1 MEVICLVKRLIERQR
16 YCFFTFFM
24 FGFWTNSRKF
34 APNKSIKLNIKM
46 KKLLLILAACMSV
59 TAIGMAQAP
68 RADYRVV
75 PLPDAI
81 NGIKSADFTLTQQR
95 LINYPTGN
103 RDMERNALFLSQ
115 YIEDM
120 TGNHLSIRPTHNSRD
135 YVDNITLMLDGK
147 ILNEEGYRITVTA
160 KGVEI
165 AGKTPAGVF
174 QGMQVLRKSLPVC
187 HAPIVYLPAAQIEGN
202 PRFGYR
208 GMHLDC
214 VRHFFGVET
223 VKRYIDIL
231 ALHGMNRLHWHL
243 TDDQGWRIEIKKY
256 PRLTEVGA
264 WRDGTTL
271 GHNSPVNDGIRYG
284 GYYSQDEI
292 RDIVQ
297 YAADRYITIIPE
309 IDMPGH
315 MVAAMAA
322 YPELGCT
329 GGPYEV
335 WQRWG
340 VTNDILCLGKDS
352 TLRFIEDVLAEVA
365 QLFPGEMFHIGGDE
379 SPRVRWEQCPLCQ
392 QRIRD
397 LGIKAEGNQS
407 AEALLQGYLT
417 THVQHYLS
425 NYGKRI
431 IGWDELLGCNVDTT
445 ATIMSWRGAEPGA
458 QGAQLG
464 HDVVMTPVDPL
475 YFDYYQTSNTWN
487 EPLAFG
493 GCNTLEKVYH
503 FEPVA
508 DKLPADKRHHILGAQ
523 ANVWTEYITCEP
535 QVQYQVLPRMA
546 ALAEVLWLAPD
557 KKDYEDFKT
566 RLPQLF
572 DIYRLYGWTY
582 RAKIE
587 E

>member
-1 MEVICLVKRLIERQR
+1 
-16 YCFFTFFM
+16 
-24 FGFWTNSRKF
+24 
-34 APNKSIKLNIKM
+34 M
-46 KKLLLILAACMSV
+46 KKLLLIIAAWMTV
-59 TAIGMAQAP
+59 TALGMAQTP
-68 RADYRVV
+68 RADYRVI

-81 NGIKSADFTLTQQR
+81 NGIKGADFLLNQQR
-95 LINYPTGN
+95 LINYPTGD

-115 YIEDM
+115 YIEEM
-120 TGNHLSIRPTHNSRD
+120 TGNHLSIRPTRNVRE
-135 YVDNITLMLDGK
+135 YADNISLLLDGK
-147 ILNEEGYRITVTA
+147 IASEEGYRITVTA
-160 KGVEI
+160 RGVEI

-174 QGMQVLRKSLPVC
+174 QGIQVLRKSLPVGNTSL
-187 HAPIVYLPAAQIEGN
+187 VYLPAAQIEGN

-214 VRHFFGVET
+214 VRHFFSVET
-223 VKRYIDIL
+223 VKRYIDIM
-231 ALHGMNRLHWHL
+231 ALHGMNRMHWHL

-264 WRDGTTL
+264 WRNGTTL

-284 GYYSQDEI
+284 GYYSQEEI
-292 RDIVQ
+292 RDIVK

-315 MVAAMAA
+315 MVAALTA

-335 WQRWG
+335 WPLWG
-340 VTNDILCLGKDS
+340 VTDDILCLGKDN

-365 QLFPGEMFHIGGDE
+365 QLFPGEMIHIGGDE

-392 QRIRD
+392 QRIKD
-397 LGIKAEGNQS
+397 LGIKAQGKQS

-417 THVQHYLS
+417 THVQQYLS
-425 NYGKRI
+425 QFNKRI
-431 IGWDELLGCNVDTT
+431 IGWDELLGCDVDTT
-445 ATIMSWRGAEPGA
+445 ATIMSWRGSEPGSK
-458 QGAQLG
+458 GALLG
-464 HDVVMTPVDPL
+464 HDIVMTPVDPL

-487 EPLAFG
+487 EPQAFG
-493 GCNTLEKVYH
+493 GCNTLKKVYD

-508 DKLPADKRHHILGAQ
+508 PELSADKRHHILGAQ

-535 QVQYQVLPRMA
+535 QVQYQIMPRMA
-546 ALAEVLWLAPD
+546 ALAEVQWLNPVL
-557 KKDYEDFKT
+557 KDYEDFKA
-566 RLPQLF
+566 RLPQLIE
-572 DIYRLYGWTY
+572 IYKLYGWTY